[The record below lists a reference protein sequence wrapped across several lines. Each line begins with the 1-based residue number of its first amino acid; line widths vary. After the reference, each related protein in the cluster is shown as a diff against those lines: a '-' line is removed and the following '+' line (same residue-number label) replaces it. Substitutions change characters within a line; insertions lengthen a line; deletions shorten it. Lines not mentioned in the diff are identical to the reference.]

1 MNENR
6 RRCVL
11 VEVVGMVV
19 PLGTSGQTFKFIWT
33 DLKVCCTTTGNETI
47 GIATGAQCISSNGV
61 CPLCRG
67 PSDALR
73 DAAHKTPRTIYAS
86 RTRDA
91 FLRHSRGLFRNPHR
105 ASSTQNTTA
114 DHSEPSSGLLPKTH
128 SLPTSEPKSDYIKS
142 IVHACTIPLG
152 RYTPRHPCRS

>member
-91 FLRHSRGLFRNPHR
+91 FLCKAF
-105 ASSTQNTTA
+105 
-114 DHSEPSSGLLPKTH
+114 SG
-128 SLPTSEPKSDYIKS
+128 
-142 IVHACTIPLG
+142 TIPESAPSVLHSKHNRGPLG
-152 RYTPRHPCRS
+152 AVRDFFLKPTHFPLLNPNPIT